1 MNKICLTSFPIECL
15 NISQIF
21 LLSFGRRMH
30 ALLFLDLNRRKQS
43 VLLLSLLYCFHSWEN
58 KNFQHASWPMYEL
71 FVGMLLQ
78 VNTWEMLSF
87 RHLPTMYFKT
97 YYTKTSKSA
106 DFGTKGNTAE
116 CEIRRI
122 RGLWYTVNGTK
133 ELIKVPILWEFVITF
148 VQNGTNFTKF

>member
-30 ALLFLDLNRRKQS
+30 ALLFLVLNRRKQS

-87 RHLPTMYFKT
+87 RHLPIMYYVIINISIYSIKT
-97 YYTKTSKSA
+97 IKKSLFQFCTDCWLQPRKLLA
-106 DFGTKGNTAE
+106 TTFMSVAQITI
-116 CEIRRI
+116 EI
-122 RGLWYTVNGTK
+122 VD
-133 ELIKVPILWEFVITF
+133 IKH
-148 VQNGTNFTKF
+148 